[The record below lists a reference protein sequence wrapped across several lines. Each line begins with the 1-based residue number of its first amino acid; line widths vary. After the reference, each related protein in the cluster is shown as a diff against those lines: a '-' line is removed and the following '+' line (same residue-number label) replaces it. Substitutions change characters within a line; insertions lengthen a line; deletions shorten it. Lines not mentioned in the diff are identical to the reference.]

1 MLLKCLAVGQ
11 AKLLC
16 KCILVAFEYFN
27 TPILETG
34 EQKYMDYL
42 NNILEEN
49 RIKNQWCLNEG
60 LGILF
65 EWLRVKAC

>member
-1 MLLKCLAVGQ
+1 MMLLKYLAVGQ

-42 NNILEEN
+42 NKNISQRE
-49 RIKNQWCLNEG
+49 
-60 LGILF
+60 
-65 EWLRVKAC
+65 

>member
-1 MLLKCLAVGQ
+1 MMLLKYLAVGQ

-34 EQKYMDYL
+34 GEKYMAYL
-42 NNILEEN
+42 N
-49 RIKNQWCLNEG
+49 RIMEKSTKYVSV
-60 LGILF
+60 I
-65 EWLRVKAC
+65 